1 MSSDI
6 RGRVCDDYAI
16 AKHNTWRIGGQVK
29 RVFWPADLA
38 DLQTFLAQVSNDEKV
53 LWLGLGS
60 NVLFPDERLDCT
72 VIMTHKGLQSIQALE
87 NNRFVVE
94 VGVSCA
100 KLAKKATQLGN
111 VYAGFFAGIPGTV
124 GGALRMNAG
133 AFGGETWRYVRS
145 VDVIDRKGCIH
156 TLPASAFSVGYRQVV
171 MPTDHWF
178 VRAEFDFTN
187 TDRQAVPLSIADLL
201 KKRGDSQPIGSFN
214 CGSVF
219 KNPAGDYAAALIER
233 CGLKG
238 KQIGGAFVSPKHANF
253 IINNGEATAHDV
265 MCLMTHIM
273 TEVKLHCGVQ
283 LEPEVRIIQNE
294 V

>member
-100 KLAKKATQLGN
+100 KLAKKATSKRL
-111 VYAGFFAGIPGTV
+111 
-124 GGALRMNAG
+124 
-133 AFGGETWRYVRS
+133 
-145 VDVIDRKGCIH
+145 
-156 TLPASAFSVGYRQVV
+156 
-171 MPTDHWF
+171 
-178 VRAEFDFTN
+178 
-187 TDRQAVPLSIADLL
+187 LL
-201 KKRGDSQPIGSFN
+201 KSLDTCKFN
-214 CGSVF
+214 PVLFLQSWLLLHLCLRFAHIV
-219 KNPAGDYAAALIER
+219 KH
-233 CGLKG
+233 
-238 KQIGGAFVSPKHANF
+238 FVC
-253 IINNGEATAHDV
+253 
-265 MCLMTHIM
+265 CL
-273 TEVKLHCGVQ
+273 L
-283 LEPEVRIIQNE
+283 
-294 V
+294 